1 MKISDILNIESIK
14 IGLKVES
21 KRELLNQMVSLAEK
35 SKKLLDREEVLAEVI
50 EREKIMSTGV
60 GKGIALPH
68 AKTNAVLENT
78 ASLAILAEP
87 IDYDSIDDS
96 PVNIVFLLIGTEKN
110 VGNHLRILS
119 RASRIMNNDEFR
131 EKLLKCNT
139 ASDVKTLFE
148 NYENQEHF

>member
-60 GKGIALPH
+60 GKGVALPH
-68 AKTNAVLENT
+68 AKTNAVLENI
-78 ASLAILAEP
+78 AALAILAEP
-87 IDYDSIDDS
+87 IDFNAIDDS
-96 PVNIVFLLIGTEKN
+96 PVNIVFLLLGTENN

-139 ASDVKTLFE
+139 PSEVKSLLE
-148 NYENQEHF
+148 NHENQENF

>member
-60 GKGIALPH
+60 GKGVALPH
-68 AKTNAVLENT
+68 AKTNAVLENI
-78 ASLAILAEP
+78 AALAILAEP
-87 IDYDSIDDS
+87 IDFNAIDDS
-96 PVNIVFLLIGTEKN
+96 PVN
-110 VGNHLRILS
+110 
-119 RASRIMNNDEFR
+119 
-131 EKLLKCNT
+131 
-139 ASDVKTLFE
+139 
-148 NYENQEHF
+148 